1 MPRAIP
7 TDPEEPAPRDA
18 GGTRRR
24 RIAGARGSL
33 GRPGAD
39 LTRLPVAL
47 DPRALSLVEG
57 VRAAFAF
64 AIVLVA
70 NAWIQWPPLL
80 TMALAA
86 NLACFCDTGGP
97 IRIRLRVLTAF
108 SVLGGLI
115 WGGFGLMLPFGPW
128 VVVPA
133 ACAVIFAC
141 AYARVWSVQTQAA
154 GNVLVVVLSIA
165 LDRPLGPAQAASI
178 AAMFL
183 AGGLWATFL
192 ALVLWRL
199 HPYRPAHRA
208 VAEVWHA
215 LARLTGD
222 LEDLAAAPVTIAAA
236 FDEHARGH
244 RRGVRAGIE
253 TARALLV
260 DLARARE
267 RVSERTGQA
276 LLRLE
281 TAEQIFSALI
291 GIAELIESAPE
302 PHRRA
307 AAKTF
312 LRRLRPLLVAIARAI
327 RDDVDLDL
335 PRLEPAIARAADGL
349 AAAPILAR
357 LADRIV
363 ERVRIGAKL
372 STPEGYRPGGA
383 LPDGG
388 RLDWRARV
396 FGPLRTNFTP
406 ASANLRHA
414 VRASA
419 VCAPVLAA
427 TQIWAGP
434 FTHWLVMTVVLT
446 MQPFYAA
453 TWQRALER
461 IGGTVLG
468 GLVGALLAHLATTP
482 PAQVALI
489 LPLSIVGFA
498 ARQVSYGVFV
508 ACLTPLIVLL
518 VEVISP
524 GYSSWEVVGMRAL
537 FTVLGGAIAV
547 MGCLVLWPVWEPDQ
561 VRKELRRAL
570 AAHADFADA
579 ALAQAPAHTREA
591 ALSRCARVSGLALN
605 DLEAALSR
613 ALQQPRAGHHP
624 EVEAAMVADA
634 TLRRISARLT
644 VLRHARGTASP
655 DDGAWSAWITGT
667 LRALAEGCERLPDR
681 PEGTRSPSLG
691 RLVAQAAL
699 LTETLRPGQA
709 RASASRSSS

>member
-1 MPRAIP
+1 MSEALPS
-7 TDPEEPAPRDA
+7 APRDTGPTPA
-18 GGTRRR
+18 GRTRRR
-24 RIAGARGSL
+24 RIAGGRGSL

-47 DPRALSLVEG
+47 DPRGLSLVEG

-64 AIVLVA
+64 AIVLLA

-115 WGGFGLMLPFGPW
+115 WGGFGLILPFGPLL
-128 VVVPA
+128 VVPL

-141 AYARVWSVQTQAA
+141 AYARVWSVQAQAA
-154 GNVLVVVLSIA
+154 GNVLVVVLCIA
-165 LDRPLGPAQAASI
+165 LDRPLGLDEALVI

-199 HPYRPAHRA
+199 HPYRPAQRA

-222 LEDLAAAPVTIAAA
+222 LEKLAAAPVTVAAA
-236 FDEHARGH
+236 FDGHARAH

-253 TARALLV
+253 TARALLL
-260 DLARARE
+260 DLARSRE
-267 RVSERTGQA
+267 RVSERTAQA

-281 TAEQIFSALI
+281 TAEQVFSALI
-291 GIAELIESAPE
+291 GIADLIEGAPE
-302 PHRRA
+302 LHRRA
-307 AAKTF
+307 AAKMF
-312 LRRLRPLLVAIARAI
+312 LRRLRPLLIAIARAI
-327 RDDVDLDL
+327 RDDVALDL
-335 PRLEPAIARAADGL
+335 PRLEPAIARAAEGL
-349 AAAPILAR
+349 AATPILAR
-357 LADRIV
+357 HADRII

-388 RLDWRARV
+388 RLDWRTRV
-396 FGPLRTNFTP
+396 FGPLRTNFTF

-419 VCAPVLAA
+419 VCAPALAG
-427 TQIWAGP
+427 TLIWAGP

-482 PAQVALI
+482 LTQIGLI

-537 FTVLGGAIAV
+537 FTVLGGVIAV
-547 MGCLVLWPVWEPDQ
+547 VSCLVLWPIWEPDQ

-570 AAHADFADA
+570 AAHADFAEA
-579 ALAQAPAHTREA
+579 ALAQAPAREREA
-591 ALSRCARVSGLALN
+591 KLSGCSRSSGLALN

-634 TLRRISARLT
+634 ALRRISARLT
-644 VLRHARGTASP
+644 VLRHARGEASP
-655 DDGAWSAWITGT
+655 DDGAWIAWITGT
-667 LRALAEGCERLPDR
+667 LRALTDGCEALPDR
-681 PEGTRSPSLG
+681 PEGARSPSLG
-691 RLVAQAAL
+691 RLVAQVAV
-699 LTETLRPGQA
+699 LTETLRPGQP
-709 RASASRSSS
+709 RAAA

>member
-1 MPRAIP
+1 M
-7 TDPEEPAPRDA
+7 
-18 GGTRRR
+18 
-24 RIAGARGSL
+24 RGSL
-33 GRPGAD
+33 GRPGSD

-64 AIVLVA
+64 AIVLLA
-70 NAWIQWPPLL
+70 NEWIRWPPLL

-115 WGGFGLMLPFGPW
+115 WGVFGLIQPLGPV

-141 AYARVWSVQTQAA
+141 AYARVWSVQAQAA
-154 GNVLVVVLSIA
+154 GNVLVVVLCIA
-165 LDRPLGPAQAASI
+165 LDRALSPAQAATV
-178 AAMFL
+178 AAMFV
-183 AGGLWATFL
+183 AGGLWATLL

-199 HPYRPAHRA
+199 HPYRAAHRA
-208 VAEVWHA
+208 VGEVWHA
-215 LARLTGD
+215 LARLAGD
-222 LEDLAAAPVTIAAA
+222 LETLAAAPETVAAA
-236 FDEHARGH
+236 FDGHARAH

-253 TARALLV
+253 AARALLL
-260 DLARARE
+260 DLARSRE
-267 RVSERTGQA
+267 RVSERTAQA

-281 TAEQIFSALI
+281 AAEQVFSGLI

-307 AAKTF
+307 AARTF
-312 LRRLRPLLVAIARAI
+312 LRRLRPLLVAVARAI
-327 RDDVDLDL
+327 RDDADLDL
-335 PRLEPAIARAADGL
+335 PRLEPAVARAADGL
-349 AAAPILAR
+349 AATPTLAGLAEPIL
-357 LADRIV
+357 

-372 STPEGYRPGGA
+372 STPEGHRPGGA
-383 LPDGG
+383 LPGAG
-388 RLDWRARV
+388 RLAWRAR
-396 FGPLRTNFTP
+396 FLGPLRTNFTL

-419 VCAPVLAA
+419 VCAPALAA
-427 TQIWAGP
+427 TLIWAGP
-434 FTHWLVMTVVLT
+434 FSHWLVMTVVLT

-468 GLVGALLAHLATTP
+468 GLLGALLAHLATTP
-482 PAQVALI
+482 LMQVALI

-518 VEVISP
+518 VEVIAP
-524 GYSSWEVVGMRAL
+524 GHSSWEVVGMRAL
-537 FTVLGGAIAV
+537 FTILGGLIAV
-547 MGCLVLWPVWEPDQ
+547 VSCLLLWPISEPDQ
-561 VRKELRRAL
+561 VRRELSRAL
-570 AAHADFADA
+570 AAHAAFAEA
-579 ALAQAPAHTREA
+579 AFAEASGPAREA
-591 ALSRCARVSGLALN
+591 RLAACARSAGLALN
-605 DLEAALSR
+605 DLEAALAR

-634 TLRRISARLT
+634 ALRRISARLT
-644 VLRHARGTASP
+644 VLRHAGAP
-655 DDGAWSAWITGT
+655 AGPGDGAWKAWVSGI
-667 LRALAEGCERLPDR
+667 LAALAEDRQALPPR
-681 PEGTRSPSLG
+681 PEGARGPALM
-691 RLVAQAAL
+691 RLVAQVEL
-699 LTETLRPGQA
+699 LAGTLRPDQA
-709 RASASRSSS
+709 RAAGG